1 MERDDLDLP
10 AEQARDLA
18 GRIAANARRL
28 DRIVADL
35 LDLERLAAGV
45 IEPIFAPVDV
55 GALVRELAAN
65 ADVMAGRRLQLDT
78 APLVIP
84 ADAMMIERIVE
95 NLLGNAAKH
104 TPGDSRIWVRVER
117 TDDGALIAVEDDGP
131 GVPRA
136 TRSGSSRRSPRAT
149 PPARGARRRA
159 GARGP
164 VRVAARWPRLGP
176 GTPRRRRVV
185 PSAAGVRTPRASAR
199 RDRARF

>member
-10 AEQARDLA
+10 PDQARDLA

-45 IEPIFAPVDV
+45 VEPIFTQVDV

-117 TDDGALIAVEDDGP
+117 TDTGALITVEDDGP
-131 GVPRA
+131 GVPADQRQRIFEA
-136 TRSGSSRRSPRAT
+136 FMQGDSPG
-149 PPARGARRRA
+149 ARGAGVGLALVAQFATLHGGESSVQERPGG
-159 GARGP
+159 GASFQ
-164 VRVAARWPRLGP
+164 VRLTTQVQETTRWALP
-176 GTPRRRRVV
+176 TK
-185 PSAAGVRTPRASAR
+185 
-199 RDRARF
+199 